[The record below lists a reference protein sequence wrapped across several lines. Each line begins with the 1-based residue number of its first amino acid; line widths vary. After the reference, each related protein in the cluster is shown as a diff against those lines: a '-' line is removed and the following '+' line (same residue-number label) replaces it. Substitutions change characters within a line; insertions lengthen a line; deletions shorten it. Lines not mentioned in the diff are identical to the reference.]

1 MALSKYL
8 DPKNDIAFKKIFGT
22 EKNKDIL
29 LHFLNDILGFSE
41 DNHIIDIEFLSP
53 ILAPKIAVKKQS
65 IVDVL
70 CKDKKGIKYIIEMQV
85 TKSRG
90 FEKRAQYY
98 ASQVYGNQANIG
110 DEYHGLKEIIFIAI
124 ADCII
129 FPNKSHYKSD
139 HVILDKATYE
149 HDLKDFYFTFI
160 ELPKFTKSKEE
171 LSSIEEKWCY
181 FFKHAHE
188 TTEVELQN
196 VIGSDTIIH
205 RAYSALDQF
214 HWTEDELANYEEL
227 KRIHMDNKAAMAQQI
242 YEAEVYAK
250 NAATRGKAEGKAE
263 GRAEGKIEGEAI
275 GIEKE
280 KIETIRRLL
289 QAGCGIDI
297 IAQATGL
304 SKEQIEGNKELFV
317 A

>member
-1 MALSKYL
+1 MAIFKYL

-29 LHFLNDILGFSE
+29 LHFLNDILGFSG
-41 DNHIIDIEFLSP
+41 DQSIVDIEFLSP
-53 ILAPKIAVKKQS
+53 ILAPKIALKKQS

-70 CKDKKGIKYIIEMQV
+70 CKDKLGVKYIIEMQV

-110 DEYHGLKEIIFIAI
+110 DEYHELKEIIFIAI

-129 FPNKSHYKSD
+129 FPNKSQYKSD
-139 HVILDKATYE
+139 HVILDKETHE
-149 HDLKDFYFTFI
+149 HDLKDFSFTFI

-188 TTEVELQN
+188 TTEKELKKL
-196 VIGSDTIIH
+196 IGNDTIIH
-205 RAYSALDQF
+205 RAYTALDQF
-214 HWTEDELANYEEL
+214 NWTDNELATYEEL
-227 KRIHMDNKAAMAQQI
+227 KRIHMDNKAAMAQEI
-242 YEAEVYAK
+242 YDAEA
-250 NAATRGKAEGKAE
+250 R
-263 GRAEGKIEGEAI
+263 

-280 KIETIRRLL
+280 KIQTAKRLL
-289 QAGCGIDI
+289 QDGLAIDLI
-297 IAQATGL
+297 SRYTDL
-304 SKEQIEGNKELFV
+304 SKEQIENLRKYVLVEATAVNF
-317 A
+317 

>member
-1 MALSKYL
+1 MAIFKYL

-29 LHFLNDILGFSE
+29 LHFLNDILGFSG
-41 DNHIIDIEFLSP
+41 DQSIVDVEFLSP

-70 CKDKKGIKYIIEMQV
+70 CKDKIGVKYIIEMQV
-85 TKSRG
+85 TKTRG

-110 DEYHGLKEIIFIAI
+110 DEYHNLKEIIFIAI

-139 HVILDKATYE
+139 HVILDKATHE

-160 ELPKFTKSKEE
+160 ELPKFHKSKEE

-188 TTEVELQN
+188 TSEKELEEM
-196 VIGSDTIIH
+196 IGSDTIIH
-205 RAYSALDQF
+205 RAYTALNQF
-214 HWTEDELANYEEL
+214 NWTDNELATYEEL
-227 KRIHMDNKAAMAQQI
+227 KRIHMDNKAALAQQI
-242 YEAEVYAK
+242 YEAEVNAK
-250 NAATRGKAEGKAE
+250 NAKAEGKA
-263 GRAEGKIEGEAI
+263 EGEAI
-275 GIEKE
+275 GIEKGKME
-280 KIETIRRLL
+280 IIKRLL
-289 QAGCGIDI
+289 QNGVGMDV
-297 IAQATGL
+297 IALSADL
-304 SKEQIEGNKELFV
+304 SKEQIEDLRKYILKEPSAVNF
-317 A
+317 

>member
-29 LHFLNDILGFSE
+29 MHFLNDILGFSE
-41 DNHIIDIEFLSP
+41 ENHIMDIEFLSP
-53 ILAPKIAVKKQS
+53 ILDPEIAVKKQS

-85 TKSRG
+85 TKARG

-98 ASQVYGNQANIG
+98 ASKVYGNQAHIG
-110 DEYHGLKEIIFIAI
+110 DEYHELKEIIFIAI

-129 FPNKSHYKSD
+129 FPNKAHYKSD
-139 HVILDKATYE
+139 HIILDKATYE

-160 ELPKFTKSKEE
+160 ELPKFNKSKED

-188 TTEVELQN
+188 TTEAELQR
-196 VIGSDTIIH
+196 VIGNDTIIH
-205 RAYSALDQF
+205 RAYTALDQF
-214 HWTEDELANYEEL
+214 NWTENELAAYDAL
-227 KRIHMDNKAAMAQQI
+227 KKLHMDNKAVLAQQI
-242 YEAEVYAK
+242 YDAK
-250 NAATRGKAEGKAE
+250 TKGKTEGKMEMA
-263 GRAEGKIEGEAI
+263 KQ
-275 GIEKE
+275 
-280 KIETIRRLL
+280 LL
-289 QAGCGIDI
+289 QNGVGMDV
-297 IAQATGL
+297 IAQSSGL
-304 SKEQIEGNKELFV
+304 SKKQLEDLQKYTFDENIAVNF
-317 A
+317 

>member
-1 MALSKYL
+1 MTLFKYL

-29 LHFLNDILGFSE
+29 LHFLNDILNFSE

-70 CKDKKGIKYIIEMQV
+70 CKDKKGVKYIIEMQV

-98 ASQVYGNQANIG
+98 ASQVYGNQVNIG
-110 DEYHGLKEIIFIAI
+110 DEYHELKEIIFIAI

-129 FPNKSHYKSD
+129 FPDKAHYKSD
-139 HVILDKATYE
+139 HVILDKATHE

-160 ELPKFTKSKEE
+160 ELPKFTKTKEE

-188 TTEVELQN
+188 TTEEELQKL
-196 VIGSDTIIH
+196 IGSDSIIQK
-205 RAYSALDQF
+205 AYTALN
-214 HWTEDELANYEEL
+214 HHYWNETELAIYEEL
-227 KRIHMDNKAAMAQQI
+227 KRIHMDNKAARAQEL
-242 YEAEVYAK
+242 YEDEINVK
-250 NAATRGKAEGKAE
+250 NAKMEGEVIVLK
-263 GRAEGKIEGEAI
+263 KGEAI
-275 GIEKE
+275 GIEKG
-280 KIETIRRLL
+280 KIEIAKQLL
-289 QAGCGIDI
+289 QNGVGIDV
-297 IAQATGL
+297 IARSTGL
-304 SKEQIEGNKELFV
+304 SKEQIEGLQKHTLEEPSVVNF
-317 A
+317 

>member
-1 MALSKYL
+1 MALFKYL

-41 DNHIIDIEFLSP
+41 DQSIVDIEFLSP

-70 CKDKKGIKYIIEMQV
+70 CKDKLGTKYIIEMQV
-85 TKSRG
+85 TKTRG

-110 DEYHGLKEIIFIAI
+110 DEYHELKEIIFIAI

-129 FPNKSHYKSD
+129 FPNKSQYKSD
-139 HVILDKATYE
+139 HVILDKETHE
-149 HDLKDFYFTFI
+149 HDLKDFSFTFI
-160 ELPKFTKSKEE
+160 ELPKFHKSKEE
-171 LSSIEEKWCY
+171 LSSIEEKWYY

-188 TTEVELQN
+188 TTEEELQEM
-196 VIGSDTIIH
+196 IGGDTIIH
-205 RAYSALDQF
+205 RAYTALDQYY
-214 HWTEDELANYEEL
+214 WTDNELATYEEL
-227 KRIHMDNKAAMAQQI
+227 KRIHMDNKAALAQQI
-242 YEAEVYAK
+242 YEAEVNAK
-250 NAATRGKAEGKAE
+250 NAKA
-263 GRAEGKIEGEAI
+263 EGEAI

-280 KIETIRRLL
+280 KIQTVKRLL
-289 QAGCGIDI
+289 QAGCGIDLI
-297 IAQATGL
+297 VQATNL
-304 SKEQIEGNKELFV
+304 PREQVESLKDKELFV

>member
-1 MALSKYL
+1 MAIFKYL

-29 LHFLNDILGFSE
+29 LHFLNDILGFSG
-41 DNHIIDIEFLSP
+41 DQSIVDIEFLSP

-70 CKDKKGIKYIIEMQV
+70 CKDKLGVKYIIEMQV
-85 TKSRG
+85 TKTRG

-110 DEYHGLKEIIFIAI
+110 DEYHELKEIIFIAI

-129 FPNKSHYKSD
+129 FPNKSQYKSD
-139 HVILDKATYE
+139 HVILDKETHE
-149 HDLKDFYFTFI
+149 HDLKDFSFTFI

-171 LSSIEEKWCY
+171 LFSLEEKWCY

-188 TTEVELQN
+188 TTEEELQKI
-196 VIGSDTIIH
+196 IGNDTIIH
-205 RAYSALDQF
+205 RAYTALDQF
-214 HWTEDELANYEEL
+214 NWTDNELATYEEL
-227 KRIHMDNKAAMAQQI
+227 KRIHIDNKAALAQQI
-242 YEAEVYAK
+242 YEAEVNAK
-250 NAATRGKAEGKAE
+250 NAKAEGK
-263 GRAEGKIEGEAI
+263 AI

-280 KIETIRRLL
+280 KIQTAKRLL
-289 QAGCGIDI
+289 QAGCGIDL
-297 IAQATGL
+297 IAQATDL
-304 SKEQIEGNKELFV
+304 SKEQIEDLRKHTLQEPSVVNF
-317 A
+317 

>member
-1 MALSKYL
+1 MTLFKYL

-41 DNHIIDIEFLSP
+41 DQSIVDIEFLSP
-53 ILAPKIAVKKQS
+53 ILDPKIAVKKQS

-70 CKDKKGIKYIIEMQV
+70 CKDKKGVKYIIEMQV

-110 DEYHGLKEIIFIAI
+110 DEYHDFKEIIFIAI

-139 HVILDKATYE
+139 HVILDKVTYE

-160 ELPKFTKSKEE
+160 ELPKFHKSKEE

-181 FFKHAHE
+181 FFRHAHE
-188 TTEVELQN
+188 TTEEELKR
-196 VIGSDTIIH
+196 IMGSDTIIH
-205 RAYSALDQF
+205 RAYTALDQF
-214 HWTEDELANYEEL
+214 NWSENELATYEEL
-227 KRIHMDNKAAMAQQI
+227 KRIHMDNKAARAQES
-242 YEAEVYAK
+242 YDA
-250 NAATRGKAEGKAE
+250 KAEGE
-263 GRAEGKIEGEAI
+263 TI
-275 GIEKE
+275 GIKKE
-280 KIETIRRLL
+280 KMQTAKRLL
-289 QAGCGIDI
+289 QAGCGADLV
-297 IAQATGL
+297 AQATNL
-304 SKEQIEGNKELFV
+304 SKEQIKDLKKHILQEPSVVNF
-317 A
+317 

>member
-1 MALSKYL
+1 MVIFKYL

-29 LHFLNDILGFSE
+29 LHFLNDILGFSG
-41 DNHIIDIEFLSP
+41 DQSIVDIEFLSP

-70 CKDKKGIKYIIEMQV
+70 CKDKLGVKYIIEMQV
-85 TKSRG
+85 TKTRG

-110 DEYHGLKEIIFIAI
+110 DKYHELKEIIFIAI

-139 HVILDKATYE
+139 HVILDKATHE

-188 TTEVELQN
+188 TTEEELQEM
-196 VIGSDTIIH
+196 IGNDAIIQK
-205 RAYSALDQF
+205 AYTALDQ
-214 HWTEDELANYEEL
+214 HYWTENELATYEEL
-227 KRIHMDNKAAMAQQI
+227 KRIYMDNKAARAQEI
-242 YEAEVYAK
+242 YEAEVNVK
-250 NAATRGKAEGKAE
+250 NAK
-263 GRAEGKIEGEAI
+263 AEGKIEGEAI
-275 GIEKE
+275 GIEKG
-280 KIETIRRLL
+280 KIEVAKQLL
-289 QAGCGIDI
+289 QNEVGIDV
-297 IAQATGL
+297 IARSTGL
-304 SKEQIEGNKELFV
+304 SKEQIEGLQKHTLEEPSVVNF
-317 A
+317 

>member
-29 LHFLNDILGFSE
+29 MHFLNDILGFSE
-41 DNHIIDIEFLSP
+41 DALIMDIEFLSP
-53 ILAPKIAVKKQS
+53 ILPPKIAVKKQS

-98 ASQVYGNQANIG
+98 ASQVYGNQANVG

-149 HDLKDFYFTFI
+149 HNLKDFYFTFI
-160 ELPKFTKSKEE
+160 ELPKFNKSKEE
-171 LSSIEEKWCY
+171 LSTIEEKWCY

-188 TTEVELQN
+188 TTEAELQK
-196 VIGSDTIIH
+196 VIGRDTIIH
-205 RAYSALDQF
+205 RAYTALDQF
-214 HWTEDELANYEEL
+214 HWTERDLATYEEL
-227 KRIHMDNKAAMAQQI
+227 KRIHMDNKAAIAQQI
-242 YEAEVYAK
+242 YEMENAK
-250 NAATRGKAEGKAE
+250 TE
-263 GRAEGKIEGEAI
+263 GRAEGRTEGRVEGEAI

-280 KIETIRRLL
+280 KMQTAKRLL
-289 QAGCGIDI
+289 QTGCGIDLI
-297 IAQATGL
+297 VQATNL
-304 SKEQIEGNKELFV
+304 PREQIESLKNKELFV

>member
-1 MALSKYL
+1 MEIVLNEIKMALFKYL

-29 LHFLNDILGFSE
+29 LHFLNDILNFSE

-70 CKDKKGIKYIIEMQV
+70 CKDKQGVKYIIEMQV

-98 ASQVYGNQANIG
+98 ASQVYGNQVNIG
-110 DEYHGLKEIIFIAI
+110 DEYHELKEIIFIAI

-129 FPNKSHYKSD
+129 FPDKAHYKSD
-139 HVILDKATYE
+139 HVILDKATHE

-171 LSSIEEKWCY
+171 LSSIEDKWCY

-188 TTEVELQN
+188 TTTEEELQKI
-196 VIGSDTIIH
+196 IGNDSIIQK
-205 RAYSALDQF
+205 AYTALN
-214 HWTEDELANYEEL
+214 HHYWNETELAIYEEL
-227 KRIHMDNKAAMAQQI
+227 KRIHMDNKAARAQEL
-242 YEAEVYAK
+242 YEDEINAK
-250 NAATRGKAEGKAE
+250 KAKEE
-263 GRAEGKIEGEAI
+263 GRIEGKIEVA
-275 GIEKE
+275 KS
-280 KIETIRRLL
+280 LL
-289 QAGCGIDI
+289 QNGFAMDAI
-297 IAQATGL
+297 IQLTNL
-304 SKEQIEGNKELFV
+304 SKEQLEDLKKYAFDETSAVNF
-317 A
+317 